1 MIGLVTTMSQYK
13 NVEVILEGL
22 ENKDQEGLLYLIEN
36 SDPTVLAD
44 TITYMLVT
52 LLSSIN
58 AHERRRLKNK
68 LMTEAAN
75 YEFNDL
81 QGELEIE

>member
-1 MIGLVTTMSQYK
+1 MASQYK

-22 ENKDQEGLLYLIEN
+22 DNRSEEGLLYLIEN

-52 LLSSIN
+52 ILASIN
-58 AHERRRLKNK
+58 PHERRRLKNK

-75 YEFNDL
+75 FEFQEI
-81 QGELEIE
+81 QGEFDFE